1 MVSLPDH
8 TSIILKRLV
17 KTYAFLFPLT
27 HVLWKGKKSIA
38 LKELTDKP
46 LLRREKDSPTRM
58 LLHSFLTEQKID
70 WCEGIEAGRNES
82 AKRGVI
88 VGLGISFIPTNTI
101 TASVEKGRLEVL
113 DLASTSL
120 DRHWYLMRLQ
130 KKLILASLFLEISW
144 NNLLELHPGALKKPP

>member
-1 MVSLPDH
+1 
-8 TSIILKRLV
+8 
-17 KTYAFLFPLT
+17 
-27 HVLWKGKKSIA
+27 
-38 LKELTDKP
+38 
-46 LLRREKDSPTRM
+46 M

-130 KKLILASLFLEISW
+130 KKTNSSEPFFGNFLKQPVGTPSWSPKETSLTSIL
-144 NNLLELHPGALKKPP
+144 